1 MTAITMTQNKTGRVL
16 RTPLAG
22 RILSNWLMQNYA
34 GDAEVEL
41 DYMDSRFT
49 VDDGTARVV
58 IWYEYGEVT
67 GYKGWTVDVWDAVSE
82 APRFLQQ
89 YRVEYTGQIAA
100 IIGAYGE
107 LRGGTD
113 HAA

>member
-1 MTAITMTQNKTGRVL
+1 MPAITMTKNKTGRVL
-16 RTPLAG
+16 RTSLAG
-22 RILSNWLMQNYA
+22 RVLGRWLMRNYA
-34 GDAEVEL
+34 GDAGVEL
-41 DYMDSRFT
+41 DYVDSRFT

-58 IWYEYGEVT
+58 IWFEYGEVT

-100 IIGAYGE
+100 IIGAYGA
-107 LRGGTD
+107 LRGGTGRV
-113 HAA
+113 A

>member
-22 RILSNWLMQNYA
+22 RILSNWLVRNYA

-58 IWYEYGEVT
+58 IWFEYGEAT
-67 GYKGWTVDVWDAVSE
+67 GYTGWTVDVWDAVSE
-82 APRFLQQ
+82 APRSLQQ

-107 LRGGTD
+107 LRGGTGRV
-113 HAA
+113 A

>member
-1 MTAITMTQNKTGRVL
+1 MTVITMTQNKTGRVL

-22 RILSNWLMQNYA
+22 RILSNWLVRNYA
-34 GDAEVEL
+34 GDAGVEL

-58 IWYEYGEVT
+58 IWYEYGEAT
-67 GYKGWTVDVWDAVSE
+67 GYKGWTVDVWDATSE
-82 APRFLQQ
+82 APRFLRQ

-107 LRGGTD
+107 LRGGTGRV
-113 HAA
+113 A